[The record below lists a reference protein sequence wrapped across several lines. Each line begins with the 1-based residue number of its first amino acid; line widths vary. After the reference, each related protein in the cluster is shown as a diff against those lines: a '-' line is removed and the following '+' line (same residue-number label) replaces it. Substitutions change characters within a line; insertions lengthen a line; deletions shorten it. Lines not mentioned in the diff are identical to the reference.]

1 MKSVQRSE
9 SSLIALAKKLSK
21 NIPFDPSLSYVFLT
35 IGKKI
40 RKEEDFFRSFST
52 TDLIKIGIYAYSLV
66 KTNSIETAK
75 EIINNSSI
83 IYLFKIDDL
92 EKTEELECEECS
104 GSGRITCNLCDGA
117 GGETCDKC
125 DGDETVE
132 CEECE
137 GEGTDEEGNTCDNC
151 GGRGEIDCDSCDG
164 GNVECRGCSGYGD
177 EQCEYCD
184 DASGYLRSD
193 KVEYYTRAI
202 LNWDNNFTNECD
214 IKMELRE
221 PVDFDTDQPNQIEL
235 LFTSSYEEFIPNI
248 EEDEFYCFLVE
259 RLNESTLKSSTRS
272 PYLLFTSEEP
282 SDYIQ

>member
-1 MKSVQRSE
+1 
-9 SSLIALAKKLSK
+9 
-21 NIPFDPSLSYVFLT
+21 
-35 IGKKI
+35 
-40 RKEEDFFRSFST
+40 
-52 TDLIKIGIYAYSLV
+52 LV

-75 EIINNSSI
+75 EIISNSSI

-125 DGDETVE
+125 DGDGAVE

-137 GEGTDEEGNTCDNC
+137 GEGTDEEGNACDNC

-202 LNWDNNFTNECD
+202 LNWDDNFTNECD
-214 IKMELRE
+214 IKMELKE
-221 PVDFDTDQPNQIEL
+221 PVEFDSDQPNQIEL
-235 LFTSSYEEFIPNI
+235 LLTSSYEEFMPNL